1 MEEQEKF
8 YLYAEGEMHEVSE
21 KVYRAY
27 YKSQNHEE
35 YLVKRDT
42 GKVVSYNALDTETSS
57 GESLMP
63 DMEDSSPED
72 KAIAQE
78 LLEQLHKCLAL
89 LPKAERDLIEAIY
102 FKEMSE
108 TEYAAEVKMSQ
119 PGVSRKQKK
128 ILSKLRKLLEVL

>member
-42 GKVVSYNALDTETSS
+42 DKVVSYNSLDTETST

-72 KAIAQE
+72 KAIARE
-78 LLEQLHKCLAL
+78 LRDQLHRCLAL

-102 FKEMSE
+102 FKGMTE
-108 TEYAAEVKMSQ
+108 TEYAAEVKMSISW
-119 PGVSRKQKK
+119 VSRRLKK
-128 ILSKLRKLLEVL
+128 ILSKLRMFMDF

>member
-35 YLVKRDT
+35 YLAKRDT
-42 GKVVSYNALDTETSS
+42 TKVVSYNALDTETTT

-72 KAIAQE
+72 KALAKE
-78 LLEQLHKCLAL
+78 LVEQLHRCLAL

-102 FKEMSE
+102 FEGMTE
-108 TEYAAEVKMSQ
+108 TEYAGKVKMSTS
-119 PGVSRKQKK
+119 GVSRRLGK
-128 ILSKLRKLLEVL
+128 ILSKLRMFMDF